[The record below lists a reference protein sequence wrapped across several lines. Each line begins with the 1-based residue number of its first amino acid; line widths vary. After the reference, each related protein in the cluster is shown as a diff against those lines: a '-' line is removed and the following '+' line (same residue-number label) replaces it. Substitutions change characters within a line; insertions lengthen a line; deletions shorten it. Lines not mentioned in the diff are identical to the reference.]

1 MNKWA
6 YLIIG
11 PNGEE
16 RTKCFWCVNFKCDT
30 PFAKEGSSTIQLS
43 GLNVHASYEAHKRSI
58 QLLEYKLR
66 Q

>member
-1 MNKWA
+1 MHKWD

-16 RTKCFWCVNFKCDT
+16 RIECLWCVKFKCDT

-43 GLNVHASYEAHKRSI
+43 GSNVHASSEAHKRSI
-58 QLLEYKLR
+58 KLLEYE
-66 Q
+66 